1 MSAKF
6 EIIGGHKLHGE
17 VIPQGAKNEALQ
29 ILCAV
34 LLTPERVE
42 ISNIPEI
49 IDVLK
54 LIELLQDVGVKVEK
68 LGKGHFSFEAAD
80 IDLNYLTTSEFK
92 TKAAKLRGSIM
103 MVG

>member
-6 EIIGGHKLHGE
+6 EIVGGHKLQGE

-54 LIELLQDVGVKVEK
+54 LIDLLQDVGVKVEK
-68 LGKGHFSFEAAD
+68 LG
-80 IDLNYLTTSEFK
+80 
-92 TKAAKLRGSIM
+92 RVIM
-103 MVG
+103 LLKQRTLI

>member
-6 EIIGGHKLHGE
+6 EIIGGHQLKGE

-42 ISNIPEI
+42 IENIPEI

-54 LIELLQDVGVKVEK
+54 LIDLLGEVGVKVENLERDIMPLP
-68 LGKGHFSFEAAD
+68 LGKW
-80 IDLNYLTTSEFK
+80 I
-92 TKAAKLRGSIM
+92 
-103 MVG
+103 